1 MSATRATKGAVDK
14 APAPHQANFDK
25 VGRSVSEEDML
36 RAHFYGLLAR
46 LLAAPMTDET
56 LALVRSIDGDD
67 SPLGRALSALAGV
80 AARTTREAAEDEYS
94 ALFYGAGAGGEIL
107 PYASH
112 YLTGFLYEKPLADL
126 RGDLAKIGIE
136 PSGASSEPE
145 DHIAFLCEAMH
156 GLIVGAYGAPVDFSR
171 QKAFFGA
178 HIEPWARQFFVDLE
192 GAKAAAVYM
201 PVGAIGRI
209 FVEIESE
216 AFRMS

>member
-14 APAPHQANFDK
+14 APAPHRVEFDGI
-25 VGRSVSEEDML
+25 GRGVSEEDIS
-36 RAHFYGLLAR
+36 RARFYGLLAR
-46 LLAAPMTDET
+46 LLAAPMTAET
-56 LALVRSIDGDD
+56 LSLVRGVEGDD

-80 AARTTREAAEDEYS
+80 ASKTTREAAEDEYS
-94 ALFYGAGAGGEIL
+94 ALFYGVGAGGEIL

-145 DHIAFLCEAMH
+145 DHIAFLCEVMH
-156 GLIVGAYGAPVDFSR
+156 GLIVGAYGDAADFAR

-178 HIEPWARQFFVDLE
+178 HIEPWARRFFVDLE
-192 GAKAAAVYM
+192 GAKATAVYM
-201 PVGAIGRI
+201 PVGTIGRI
-209 FVEIESE
+209 FIEIESE

>member
-1 MSATRATKGAVDK
+1 MSAARATKGAEDK
-14 APAPHQANFDK
+14 APVPHQTDHK
-25 VGRSVSEEDML
+25 TTGRSVSEEDML

-46 LLAAPMTDET
+46 LLAAPMTAET
-56 LALVRSIDGDD
+56 LTLVRGIDGGD

-80 AARTTREAAEDEYS
+80 ASRTTQEAAEDEYS

-126 RGDLAKIGIE
+126 RGDLGKIGIE
-136 PSGASSEPE
+136 PSGTSSEPE
-145 DHIAFLCEAMH
+145 DHIAFLCEVMH
-156 GLIVGAYGAPVDFSR
+156 GLIVGAYGDSSDFAR
-171 QKAFFGA
+171 QKAFFCA
-178 HIEPWARQFFVDLE
+178 HIEPWARQFFIDLE

-209 FVEIESE
+209 FMEIESE

>member
-1 MSATRATKGAVDK
+1 MSAARAIKGADDK
-14 APAPHQANFDK
+14 APVPHQTDGNA
-25 VGRSVSEEDML
+25 VERGVSEEDML

-46 LLAAPMTDET
+46 LLAAPMTAET
-56 LALVRSIDGDD
+56 LALARGVDGDD

-80 AARTTREAAEDEYS
+80 ASRATRDSAEDEYS

-145 DHIAFLCEAMH
+145 DHIAFLCEVMH
-156 GLIVGAYGAPVDFSR
+156 GLIVGAYGNSTDFVR
-171 QKAFFGA
+171 QKEFFCA

-192 GAKAAAVYM
+192 GAKAAAIYM

-209 FVEIESE
+209 FMEIESE

>member
-1 MSATRATKGAVDK
+1 MSAARAIKGAEDK
-14 APAPHQANFDK
+14 APVPHQTDNETT
-25 VGRSVSEEDML
+25 GRGVPEEDAL

-46 LLAAPMTDET
+46 LLAAPMTGET
-56 LALVRSIDGDD
+56 LALVRSLDGDD
-67 SPLGRALSALAGV
+67 SPLGRGLSALAGV
-80 AARTTREAAEDEYS
+80 ASRATREAAEDEYS

-126 RGDLAKIGIE
+126 REDLGKIGIE
-136 PSGASSEPE
+136 PSGTSSEPE
-145 DHIAFLCEAMH
+145 DHIAFLCEVMH
-156 GLIVGAYGAPVDFSR
+156 GLIVGAYGDSTDFAR
-171 QKAFFGA
+171 QKAFFCA
-178 HIEPWARQFFVDLE
+178 HVEPWARQFFVDLE

-209 FVEIESE
+209 FMEIESE